1 VTDDEGGFD
10 SAAHAGSAARTM
22 LYGKRFV
29 RHHQLDVSPY
39 LRNLSHHRIGQLVER
54 AIEQMVR
61 PRVPGL

>member
-1 VTDDEGGFD
+1 
-10 SAAHAGSAARTM
+10 M